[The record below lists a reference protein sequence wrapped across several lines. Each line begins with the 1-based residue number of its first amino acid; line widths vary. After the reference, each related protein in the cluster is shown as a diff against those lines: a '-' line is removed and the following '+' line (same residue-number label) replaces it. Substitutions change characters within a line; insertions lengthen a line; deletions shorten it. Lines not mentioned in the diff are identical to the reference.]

1 MLYKLSKS
9 VFPCM
14 MLTLCIGFCYAFSL
28 FTPHIAESIGYSVE
42 SVQFTF
48 CLNIFFLGMGAAM
61 FGPLAERRIKSA
73 ALLSASLLTVGL
85 LLGGLACNLKS
96 MWTMYLGCGV
106 VAGLAEGIGYV
117 TPNKNMLLWFPRSR
131 FKGILSAVSIF
142 SFGLGSTLCS
152 WLFGLMFPSLGM
164 ERMFY
169 ALAGLYAIP
178 SFLSA
183 FLIDKPLYAL
193 LKLERRTESGFSY
206 AETARDR
213 FFQKS
218 WVFMFLNISMGLVL
232 IGSCAT
238 IMGDLGL
245 SSTMVITIM
254 MLCGIFNGLG
264 RIVFPAIADLTG
276 NKRVVWLLT
285 ILIEVILMIPVIYS
299 YHTHSMILTAA
310 LCIVLIHACY
320 GSAFACLPIVLA
332 EHYGKDT
339 LSQRHGFC
347 LTSWGMAS
355 LMAYLCTT
363 FVLKNFSGFGIVM
376 GCVLVGYL
384 INTFVAISIC
394 RSDKVS

>member
-1 MLYKLSKS
+1 
-9 VFPCM
+9 M

-28 FTPHIAESIGYSVE
+28 FTPHIAESIGCSVE

-61 FGPLAERRIKSA
+61 FGPLVERRIKSA

-85 LLGGLACNLKS
+85 VFGGLACGLKS
-96 MWTMYLGCGV
+96 IWMMYLGCGV

-117 TPNKNMLLWFPRSR
+117 TPNKNMILWFPRSR
-131 FKGILSAVSIF
+131 IKGMLSAVSIF
-142 SFGLGSTLCS
+142 SFGLGSALCS

-193 LKLERRTESGFSY
+193 RKLEKQTRSGFSY
-206 AETARDR
+206 IETARDG
-213 FFQKS
+213 FFRKS
-218 WVFMFLNISMGLVL
+218 WTFMFLNISMGLVL

-238 IMGDLGL
+238 IMEDLGL
-245 SSTMVITIM
+245 SNATVITMM
-254 MLCGIFNGLG
+254 MLCGIFNGVG
-264 RIVFPAIADLTG
+264 RILFPAIADLTG
-276 NKRVVWLLT
+276 NRRIVWLLT
-285 ILIEVILMIPVIYS
+285 VLVEVLLMMPVIYS
-299 YHTHSMILTAA
+299 YYSHSMALTAA

-320 GSAFACLPIVLA
+320 GSAFACLPIVLV

-363 FVLKNFSGFGIVM
+363 FTLKNFSGFGIVM
-376 GCVLVGYL
+376 GFVLAGYL
-384 INTFVAISIC
+384 LNTLVAISIC
-394 RSDKVS
+394 KDDKPV